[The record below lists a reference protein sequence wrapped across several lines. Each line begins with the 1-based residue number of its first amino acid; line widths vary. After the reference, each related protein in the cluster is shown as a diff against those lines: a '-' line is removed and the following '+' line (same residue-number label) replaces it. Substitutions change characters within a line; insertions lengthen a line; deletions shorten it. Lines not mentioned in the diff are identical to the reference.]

1 MYGVNTMSQQDLT
14 ADMLTRVRNAV
25 RNHAPTVSC
34 LNNKL
39 NRGVAQVLKDEG
51 FIDGFSVIDDGR
63 QGRLDIQL
71 RYGERG
77 EKVINTIKRES
88 KPGCRVYRSVED
100 LPRPLGGLG
109 IAIVSTSSGIMSDR
123 RCRAENVGGELVAT
137 VA

>member
-1 MYGVNTMSQQDLT
+1 MSQQDLT

-25 RNHAPTVSC
+25 RNHAPSVSC
-34 LNNKL
+34 LNSKL
-39 NRGVAQVLKDEG
+39 NRGVANVLQKEG
-51 FIDGFSVIDDGR
+51 YIDGFEVIDDGR

-109 IAIVSTSSGIMSDR
+109 IAIISTSSGIMSDR
-123 RCRAENVGGELVAT
+123 ECRKEKVGGEVVAT

>member
-1 MYGVNTMSQQDLT
+1 MSQQDLT

-25 RNHAPTVSC
+25 RNHVPTVSC
-34 LNNKL
+34 LNSKL
-39 NRGVAQVLKDEG
+39 NRGVAQVLSDEG
-51 FIDGFSVIDDGR
+51 FIDGFEVIDDGR
-63 QGRLDIQL
+63 QGRLDVHL

-88 KPGCRVYRSVED
+88 KPGCRVYCSVED

-123 RCRAENVGGELVAT
+123 RCRQENVGGEVVAT

>member
-1 MYGVNTMSQQDLT
+1 MSQQDLT

-25 RNHAPTVSC
+25 RNHVPTVSC

-39 NRGVAQVLKDEG
+39 NRGIAQVLTDEG
-51 FIDGFSVIDDGR
+51 FIDGFDVIDDGR
-63 QGRLDIQL
+63 QGRLDVHL

-88 KPGCRVYRSVED
+88 KPGCRVYSCVED

-109 IAIVSTSSGIMSDR
+109 IAIVSTSSGILSDR
-123 RCRAENVGGELVAT
+123 RCREQNVGGEVVAT